1 MARTHSHAGVL
12 GHRTFLLALLVV
24 CVLALLWFGL
34 LFMEHGGASPV
45 HTPLRLIGSQNTTT
59 SVAGTTTTVPMGN
72 NSQNCNDNDQHVGE
86 GTPADLNAD
95 MSNGNGTGG
104 DGCPSGI

>member
-1 MARTHSHAGVL
+1 M
-12 GHRTFLLALLVV
+12 
-24 CVLALLWFGL
+24 
-34 LFMEHGGASPV
+34 GG
-45 HTPLRLIGSQNTTT
+45 
-59 SVAGTTTTVPMGN
+59 

-95 MSNGNGTGG
+95 MSNGNGSGG